1 MKQVM
6 ESFLNKCSNVSCS
19 QNSFSKDKHGGTG
32 EVCSTEDTPAA
43 QHRACYVS
51 RGVDATFLGTHE
63 RDDRCHTSSFGQG
76 HQRQSHTMLVTH
88 THSTVATETGSAIP
102 AAAPAYGLQHQAGF

>member
-1 MKQVM
+1 MYLALRIPFPKTSTLALVRCVAQKI
-6 ESFLNKCSNVSCS
+6 L
-19 QNSFSKDKHGGTG
+19 QQHGG
-32 EVCSTEDTPAA
+32 
-43 QHRACYVS
+43 CYVS

-88 THSTVATETGSAIP
+88 THSPVATETGSAIP